1 MASIENEQ
9 DSEMPSESTQ
19 SQTPLSSSEHAVL
32 AVFRKYL
39 MSPGKMLCLSNH
51 EMEAFHESLV
61 DLTGK
66 GLLIQE
72 SFPGGYS
79 LTEIGFAAMKEDA

>member
-9 DSEMPSESTQ
+9 ESEMPGESAQ

-39 MSPGKMLCLSNH
+39 MSPGKMLCFGNH
-51 EMEAFHESLV
+51 EMQVFSEPLV
-61 DLTGK
+61 ELTSK

-79 LTEIGFAAMKEDA
+79 LTELGFAAMKDAV

>member
-1 MASIENEQ
+1 MPSIENEQ
-9 DSEMPSESTQ
+9 HSEIPGESAQ

-32 AVFRKYL
+32 AIFRKYL
-39 MSPGKMLCLSNH
+39 MSPGKMLCISKH
-51 EMEAFHESLV
+51 EREAFREPLLQMTSN
-61 DLTGK
+61 

-79 LTEIGFAAMKEDA
+79 LTELGFAAMKEDA